1 MTDST
6 PERGLDFIRTMVS
19 RDVAAGKWGGRVAT
33 RFPPEPNGY
42 LHIGHAKSIC
52 LNFGL
57 AAEYGGTCNV
67 RFDDTNPLTEEQKYV
82 DAIKED
88 VRWLGFD
95 WDDREYYASD
105 YFERL
110 YDFAV
115 ALINKGRAYV
125 DSQNE
130 EQIRTSRGSVQRAG
144 TESPY
149 RNRSAEENLDL
160 FRRMKDGEFKDGE
173 HVLRAK
179 IDMAHPNFLMRDP
192 LLYRIR
198 HASHYRR
205 GDAWCIYPLYDFTHC
220 LSDGIER
227 ITHSLCT
234 LEFKDNR
241 DLYDWILREVGIEQP
256 PEQTEF
262 ARLNLDYT
270 VLSKRKLVR
279 LVREGHVAG
288 WDDPRMP
295 TVAGL
300 RRRGVTPEA
309 IRAFADGVGVARVD
323 SRVELGK
330 LEHAIRDDL
339 NMRVPR
345 VLCVLKPLKVVI
357 TNYPEGQVEEL
368 DAPYYPHDV
377 PKEGSRK
384 LPFTRELY
392 IERDDFLED
401 PPKKFFRLAPGRE
414 VRLRYAYFVTC
425 TEVVKDAAGEITELR
440 CTYDPATKGGDAP
453 DGRKVKGTIHWV
465 SATESLPCEVRLY
478 DRLFTQPDPDDVPDD
493 QEFTATLNPE
503 SLVVL
508 AEARIER
515 SVAED
520 PPGSRYQFERQG
532 YFVSDVVDSK
542 AGSLVFNRTVQL
554 RDTWAKIASR

>member
-1 MTDST
+1 M
-6 PERGLDFIRTMVS
+6 
-19 RDVAAGKWGGRVAT
+19 
-33 RFPPEPNGY
+33 
-42 LHIGHAKSIC
+42 
-52 LNFGL
+52 
-57 AAEYGGTCNV
+57 
-67 RFDDTNPLTEEQKYV
+67 
-82 DAIKED
+82 
-88 VRWLGFD
+88 
-95 WDDREYYASD
+95 
-105 YFERL
+105 
-110 YDFAV
+110 
-115 ALINKGRAYV
+115 RA
-125 DSQNE
+125 
-130 EQIRTSRGSVQRAG
+130 
-144 TESPY
+144 
-149 RNRSAEENLDL
+149 
-160 FRRMKDGEFKDGE
+160 GEFKDGE

-192 LLYRIR
+192 LLFRIR

-205 GDAWCIYPLYDFTHC
+205 QDAWCIYPLYDFTHC

-241 DLYDWILREVGIEQP
+241 DLYDWILREVGIDQP

-295 TVAGL
+295 TIAGL

-309 IRAFADGVGVARVD
+309 IRAFVDGVGVARVE
-323 SRVELGK
+323 SRAELAK

-345 VLCVLKPLKVVI
+345 VLCVLRPLKVVI
-357 TNYPEGQVEEL
+357 TNYPEGRVEAL
-368 DAPYYPHDV
+368 DARSYPHDV
-377 PKEGSRK
+377 PKEGSRP

-401 PPKKFFRLAPGRE
+401 PPKQFFRLAPGRE

-425 TEVVKDAAGEITELR
+425 TDVVKDAAGRITELR

-493 QEFTATLNPE
+493 QEFTATVNPE
-503 SLVVL
+503 SLVVVK
-508 AEARIER
+508 EARIEPA
-515 SVAED
+515 VADD
-520 PPGSRYQFERQG
+520 PAGSRYQFERQG
-532 YFVSDVVDSK
+532 YFVSDIVDSRP
-542 AGSLVFNRTVQL
+542 GGLVFNRTVQL
-554 RDTWAKIASR
+554 RDSWAKIVSR